1 MSFSPKQLGKTFT
14 VPNQTASGALVLPSA
29 IENYRALVL
38 SQTTAALT
46 FTLPI
51 PTDPSIIFSLPVSC
65 VGTTG
70 FTLLGVGLGAGQGLI
85 AVWTGAAWLA
95 STGPAAASLPVVS
108 GTAYMPNGTNA
119 VIGLT
124 PAAAGIA
131 VLFTLPAAGTYLVNY
146 GVQATASSSI
156 AGTTAALFTSVVGA
170 QGGQFG
176 VAGATGTPV
185 PNTEVVGIY
194 ANITTN
200 YIQVSGSG
208 STVVTISGPTTMALG
223 TYNPSGTTSGNIRS
237 DSLGRTFVTWVQ
249 LSTPGVAV
257 PSIAQT
263 GTSYAPSGINAPTS
277 SSAFATTFMSIALPS
292 AGTFE
297 ITYSVRGNN
306 TGTAAGGLVA
316 ALYTG
321 ANATFNGVTGGTVV
335 PNSEIKCIYIS
346 TSTQVQATATG
357 VMLVTVLGP
366 TTYVVGI
373 YGDGT
378 TTATAQS
385 DANGRSSMSYI
396 QIAVPA
402 TSTMTGATTSLAGA
416 AGYVPQPPAATQYSN
431 LTGGGV
437 FRPGG
442 LGFINVFAYTANATI
457 PVAFVDSGSYLH
469 PQPSAAN
476 QQLTLPAPTD
486 GTPSKIFIISTISAG
501 FSVPVFFG
509 GNQIALLPLNA
520 STQFAWANGAWRVM
534 NHPAV
539 LIKAQLAARALASG
553 AIVQLNQAV
562 VPTLL
567 YNDGFVITTEQVTA
581 PVSGLYL
588 ITGQVY
594 WPANATGTRVL
605 YVYTNNVQATE
616 AAASAG
622 ATGTTSSNLTVQLAV
637 AGGQLIGLG
646 ASQSSGASLSMTT
659 SVLSVQLLRAL

>member
-14 VPNQTASGALVLPSA
+14 VPNQTVSGALVLPSA

-46 FTLPI
+46 FTLPN

-108 GTAYMPNGTNA
+108 GTAYLPANTNA
-119 VIGLT
+119 LVGPT
-124 PAAAGIA
+124 AATAGIA
-131 VLFTLPAAGTYLVNY
+131 VVFTLPAAGTYLVNY
-146 GVQATASSSI
+146 GVQATASSSV
-156 AGTTAALFTSVVGA
+156 AGSSAMLYTSVIGGI
-170 QGGQFG
+170 GGQFG
-176 VAGATGTPV
+176 SAGVSGTPV
-185 PNTEVVGIY
+185 PNTEIVGLY
-194 ANITTN
+194 TNLSANF
-200 YIQVSGSG
+200 IQVSGSG
-208 STVVTISGPTTMALG
+208 ATVVTVTGPTSMALG
-223 TYNPSGTTSGNIRS
+223 TYNLAGPPVGQIHS
-237 DSLGRTFVTWVQ
+237 DNLGRTFVTWVQ

-357 VMLVTVLGP
+357 VMLVTVLAP

-437 FRPGG
+437 FRPDG
-442 LGFINVFAYTANATI
+442 LAFINVFAYTANATI

-486 GTPSKIFIISTISAG
+486 GTPSKIFNISTISAG

-520 STQFAWANGAWRVM
+520 NTNFVWANGAWRVM
-534 NHPAV
+534 NHPAI
-539 LIKAQLAARALASG
+539 LIKAQLAARALTSG

-562 VPTLL
+562 VPTIL
-567 YNDGFVITTEQVTA
+567 YSDGFVLTTEQVTA

-646 ASQSSGASLSMTT
+646 ASQSSGGALSMTT